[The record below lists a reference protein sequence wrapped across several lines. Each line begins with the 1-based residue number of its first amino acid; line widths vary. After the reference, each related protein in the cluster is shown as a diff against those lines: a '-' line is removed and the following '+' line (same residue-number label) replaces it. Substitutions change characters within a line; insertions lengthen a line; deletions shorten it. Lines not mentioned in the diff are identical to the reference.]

1 MADRAAAATVG
12 AKALCHSVHA
22 IRARHTIYLTATRE
36 RTPTAIL
43 PMARS
48 SPYPVFRPNEESVNA
63 FARGA
68 RESVAISSP
77 CGPQKLSYAQE
88 GAREYS

>member
-1 MADRAAAATVG
+1 VADRAAAATVG

-48 SPYPVFRPNEESVNA
+48 SPYPVFRPN
-63 FARGA
+63 
-68 RESVAISSP
+68 
-77 CGPQKLSYAQE
+77 
-88 GAREYS
+88 